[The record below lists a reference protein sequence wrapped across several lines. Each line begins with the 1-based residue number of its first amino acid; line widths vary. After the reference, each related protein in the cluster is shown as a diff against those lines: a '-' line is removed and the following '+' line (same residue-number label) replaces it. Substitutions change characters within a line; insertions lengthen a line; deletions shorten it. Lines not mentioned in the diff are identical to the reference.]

1 MDENYVEDFFGDVWF
16 GDELANDVDWRQV
29 EDVEDPDDELLE
41 KTPDDVVG
49 MLGFDPK
56 EFDEKPVKGL
66 SSIL

>member
-49 MLGFDPK
+49 MLGVDP
-56 EFDEKPVKGL
+56 
-66 SSIL
+66 